1 MNANPQKQARNSRWS
16 RDPVVGRDGAAV
28 AVYPTERDIEI
39 FKLLVRFRYLP
50 SDYIHAFVGGNE
62 KALSRRLNLL
72 ARKPNLYLAR
82 PISNGRTPMP
92 TIAVLSTSSTS
103 AAPASCASAAS
114 RFFPRATTT
123 TLPTS

>member
-1 MNANPQKQARNSRWS
+1 M
-16 RDPVVGRDGAAV
+16 G
-28 AVYPTERDIEI
+28 VYPTERDIEI

-82 PISNGRTPMP
+82 PVPAAAERRRQLSPSYLPARRARLPR
-92 TIAVLSTSSTS
+92 IAR
-103 AAPASCASAAS
+103 ARPA
-114 RFFPRATTT
+114 RFFPRAITTT
-123 TLPTS
+123 SPTS